1 MRKRSKL
8 LTAEIVKKARSG
20 LRSSGK
26 QGSVAMR
33 LKAII
38 AAQQQGL
45 TAVARYLG
53 SRRHPSFRG

>member
-8 LTAEIVKKARSG
+8 LTAEIVKKAWSG

-38 AAQQQGL
+38 AAQQNGL
-45 TAVARYLG
+45 TTVARYLG
-53 SRRHPSFRG
+53 